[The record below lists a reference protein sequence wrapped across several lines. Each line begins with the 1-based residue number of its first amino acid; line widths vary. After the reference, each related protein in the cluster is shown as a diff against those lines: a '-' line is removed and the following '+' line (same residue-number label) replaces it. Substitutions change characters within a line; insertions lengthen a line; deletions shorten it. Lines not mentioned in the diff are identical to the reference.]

1 MKGLGQQLL
10 IYPIIPHPLSFILY
24 PLSFTLHPLLFILH
38 PLKSILTNGDMAAKM
53 RSQSRK
59 L

>member
-1 MKGLGQQLL
+1 MKELGQQLL

-24 PLSFTLHPLLFILH
+24 PSPFTLY